1 MVNSSE
7 NRYLHALR
15 SLAANP
21 RKILIYMNSAHL
33 LNPLPDETFLRLL
46 WKARFG
52 SELNL
57 VNPESFNCSGSS
69 STTATRSTL

>member
-7 NRYLHALR
+7 NRYLHAIR

-33 LNPLPDETFLRLL
+33 ENRLPDDTFLRLL

-52 SELNL
+52 SELN
-57 VNPESFNCSGSS
+57 P
-69 STTATRSTL
+69 ATRSTL